1 MIMITKHVVL
11 AMLGMFTLTRM
22 SMAQVAV
29 PENPGF
35 TPEQAMDM
43 EAMVRNSKAYDVLY
57 PKGLTAP
64 AQTRATVRIDGK
76 SKGRRWGGVGSAP
89 SNAMGRMLQFYP
101 EEIQND
107 ILDFFFKPNFGMALT
122 HLKVEVG
129 GDNNSTSGTEPTF
142 AHTREE
148 FAKPDFKRGYLYA
161 LMRAARDRNPGIELG
176 ALAWTQPYWVGD
188 GTGRSDNKNFFTQ
201 ESADYF
207 VKFYEGA
214 RTVWGLDMQYFSP
227 EQNER
232 HPGGRNE
239 WVVNCLRPTF
249 DRAGLQ
255 DVKFILDHDG
265 WPLRKEDDDP
275 KLLKHI
281 AAFGRHYVENDP
293 RKITTKEAQAS
304 GVPLWNAEGWSRIGQ
319 NWPLAIYFAESV
331 ARCYVD
337 SKITQFTTWPLQAG
351 GLAGCMYNTTGLMM
365 ANKPWS
371 GYYEIYPTVW
381 ITAHFNQFAPMGW
394 ETVDGGCGGLFVEAN
409 SVYDRATIGQAGIKE
424 DWVRAR
430 LNYLTLR
437 SPDRKDYSIIAVN
450 TSPFARTL
458 DIELC
463 DLPDKPLHHW
473 VTTESAQFEKVATVR
488 PSGGKFTLGLAPWS
502 ICSLTTTTGQQ
513 KGQPKRPIPQD
524 KVLALPY
531 QDDFESYRI
540 GADARYT
547 HSIAGYFEVAQV
559 TGETKTL
566 RQAVPAKGLTWAI
579 PKDNYPCVVIGDVR
593 WNDYEVSSDARL
605 EGKGWIALWARVA
618 RFRDHGLAGYYL
630 RVDQEG
636 KWEIGVAQ
644 NRHGPNN
651 FYTEKA
657 LATGQLKDFNAEA
670 WHKLTLLA
678 DGDRLKGSIDG
689 ITLAEVRDSLFSAGA
704 VGYSTWAEGIQRDFE
719 DMKSAMV
726 IGQKYGQARY
736 DNLLVRAV
744 PGKLSQVGWTATA
757 TTQHA
762 GNEAA
767 KAIDGDPGTFW
778 HSEYN
783 SKGPLPQALT
793 VDLGKCNK
801 VREVRVLQR
810 QDGGHSYITKFQI
823 SFSKDGTFFERS
835 AEGEWPDEP
844 AMKTVTCKPT
854 DTRYVRIEALEATAK
869 RKSNVSIAEIQIIE

>member
-1 MIMITKHVVL
+1 
-11 AMLGMFTLTRM
+11 
-22 SMAQVAV
+22 MAQVAV

-35 TPEQAMDM
+35 TPEQAFAM
-43 EAMVRNSKAYDVLY
+43 EQMSKNSKSSDLLY
-57 PKGLTAP
+57 PKGMPAP

-76 SKGRRWGGVGSAP
+76 SKGRRWGGIGSAP

-107 ILDFFFKPNFGMALT
+107 LLDLFFKPNFGMALT

-129 GDNNSTSGTEPTF
+129 GDNNSTSGTEPAF

-148 FAKPDFKRGYLYA
+148 FAKPDFKRGYVYA
-161 LMRAARDRNPGIELG
+161 LMRAARERNPHIELG

-188 GTGRSDNKNFFTQ
+188 GKGRTDNKSFFTQ

-255 DVKFILDHDG
+255 NVKFILDHDG

-293 RKITTKEAQAS
+293 RKITTKEAQDS

-319 NWPLAIYFAESV
+319 NWPLAIYFGESV

-394 ETVDGGCGGLFVEAN
+394 TTIDAGCGGLFVEDN
-409 SVYDRATIGQAGIKE
+409 PVYDRATIGQAGIKE
-424 DWVRAR
+424 DWIRAR
-430 LNYLTLR
+430 LNYVTLA
-437 SPDRKDYSIIAVN
+437 SPDGKDYSIIAVN
-450 TSPFARTL
+450 TSPYARTL
-458 DIELC
+458 DFELQ
-463 DLPDKPLHHW
+463 DLPLKPLHHW
-473 VTTESAQFEKVATVR
+473 VSTEANQFVHTGKIEPKK
-488 PSGGKFTLGLAPWS
+488 GKFTLGMEPWS
-502 ICSLTTTTGQQ
+502 IVSLTTTTGQQ

-524 KVLALPY
+524 QVLALPY
-531 QDDFESYRI
+531 HDDFESYTI

-547 HSIAGYFEVAQV
+547 HNIAGYFEVAQAA
-559 TGETKTL
+559 GEGKTL

-579 PKDNYPCVVIGDVR
+579 PKDNYPCVVIGDIR
-593 WNDYEVSSDARL
+593 WSDYEVSTDAKL
-605 EGKGWIALWARVA
+605 EGTGTMAVWSRVA

-630 RVDQEG
+630 RIDHEG
-636 KWEIGVAQ
+636 KWDLGVAQ

-657 LATGQLKDFNAEA
+657 FAKGALTGFKADA
-670 WHKLTLLA
+670 WHRLAILA
-678 DGDRLKGSIDG
+678 DGSRLRASIDNN
-689 ITLAEVRDSLFSAGA
+689 EVADVIDTMFAAGA
-704 VGYSTWAEGIQRDFE
+704 VGYSTGAEGIQRDYE
-719 DMKSAMV
+719 DMKKAMV
-726 IGQKYGQARY
+726 IGLAYDQARF
-736 DNLLVRAV
+736 DNLLVRSV
-744 PGKLSQVGWTATA
+744 PGKLSQTGWTATA

-762 GNEAA
+762 GNEAS
-767 KAIDGDPGTFW
+767 KAIDNDAGTFW
-778 HSEYN
+778 HSEFN

-793 VDLGKCNK
+793 VDLGKSHT

-810 QDGGHSYITKFQI
+810 QDGGHSYITKFALHV
-823 SFSKDGTFFERS
+823 STNGETFTRI
-835 AEGEWPDEP
+835 AEGEWADDPT
-844 AMKTVTCKPT
+844 MKAVTCAPT
-854 DTRYVRIEALEATAK
+854 AVRYIRIEALEATAK
-869 RKSNVSIAEIQIIE
+869 RKSNVSVAEVQVIKAE